1 METKYKILLGFVI
14 LAWVVL
20 LTGIGLFISPLD
32 QKTTYSAT
40 GEVLVTPDQWE
51 ALKETFAQTDVN
63 LADVQTLDS
72 SGNLLVQFTGINV
85 NSNFPYGTITVHKGK
100 AVDSPAQVAEC
111 FLTIMGGIFS
121 IALTIGFLAGSDIL
135 NYN

>member
-72 SGNLLVQFTGINV
+72 SGNLLVQFTGIDV
-85 NSNFPYGTITVHKGK
+85 NSNFPYGTITVYRGK
-100 AVDSPAQVAEC
+100 AVNSPAQIAEC
-111 FLTIMGGIFS
+111 VCTIAGGTFS
-121 IALTIGFLAGSDIL
+121 FALTLGFVAATEIL
-135 NYN
+135 N